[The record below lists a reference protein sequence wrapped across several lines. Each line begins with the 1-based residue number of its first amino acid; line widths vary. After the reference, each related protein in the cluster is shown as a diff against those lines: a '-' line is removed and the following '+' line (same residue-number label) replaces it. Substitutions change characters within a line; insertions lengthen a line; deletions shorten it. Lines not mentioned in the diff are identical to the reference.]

1 MDSGSSPHA
10 RGTPSTSAA
19 SRSSFRFIPAYAGN
33 ARRPADAI
41 ADHPVHPRMRGERL
55 SVAVRLNS
63 SSGSSPHARGTLD
76 GMGQAGFL
84 IRFIPACA
92 GNAISGS
99 SSAFSCFG
107 SSPHARGTHGH
118 AARGDGRDRFI
129 PACAGNAWWRMTTAV
144 WPSVHPRMRGER
156 GLDQP
161 GGIPLGGS
169 SPHARGTPAASPASL
184 CACRF
189 IPACAGN
196 ASLATPHQIGL
207 TVHPRMRGERSRSAS
222 CPRSTRGSS
231 PHARGTRTASPELGG
246 LTRFIPA
253 CAGNAKK
260 APFPFGLGAVHP
272 RMRGERTI
280 GIEAGTIVDGSS
292 PHARGTRRL
301 DVRPRETRRFIPAC
315 AGNAR
320 KGMPKVLFI
329 PVHPRMRG
337 ERLVGA
343 GGHHLAAGSS
353 PHARGTPDGLRSY
366 SKPLRFIPAC
376 AGNAYQ
382 TAVCVCDDA
391 VHPRMRG
398 ER

>member
-1 MDSGSSPHA
+1 MRGERCLTLIASAMDSGSSPHA

-129 PACAGNAWWRMTTAV
+129 PACAGNAQPRTARATVLAVHPRMRGERNSLKVANGFSSGSSPHARGTRNPRHSRRLDYRFIPACAGNAWWRMTTAV

-156 GLDQP
+156 LPDP
-161 GGIPLGGS
+161 GRHGPG
-169 SPHARGTPAASPASL
+169 
-184 CACRF
+184 
-189 IPACAGN
+189 
-196 ASLATPHQIGL
+196 
-207 TVHPRMRGERSRSAS
+207 
-222 CPRSTRGSS
+222 RGSS
-231 PHARGTRTASPELGG
+231 PHARGTLAKFALKYPE
-246 LTRFIPA
+246 
-253 CAGNAKK
+253 
-260 APFPFGLGAVHP
+260 
-272 RMRGERTI
+272 
-280 GIEAGTIVDGSS
+280 
-292 PHARGTRRL
+292 
-301 DVRPRETRRFIPAC
+301 RRFIPAC

-320 KGMPKVLFI
+320 F
-329 PVHPRMRG
+329 
-337 ERLVGA
+337 
-343 GGHHLAAGSS
+343 
-353 PHARGTPDGLRSY
+353 GTGWR
-366 SKPLRFIPAC
+366 C
-376 AGNAYQ
+376 G
-382 TAVCVCDDA
+382 
-391 VHPRMRG
+391 
-398 ER
+398 

>member
-1 MDSGSSPHA
+1 MRGERCLTLIASAMDSGSSPHA

-156 GLDQP
+156 LPDP
-161 GGIPLGGS
+161 GRHGPG
-169 SPHARGTPAASPASL
+169 
-184 CACRF
+184 
-189 IPACAGN
+189 
-196 ASLATPHQIGL
+196 
-207 TVHPRMRGERSRSAS
+207 
-222 CPRSTRGSS
+222 RGSS
-231 PHARGTRTASPELGG
+231 PHARGTLAKFALKYPE
-246 LTRFIPA
+246 
-253 CAGNAKK
+253 
-260 APFPFGLGAVHP
+260 
-272 RMRGERTI
+272 
-280 GIEAGTIVDGSS
+280 
-292 PHARGTRRL
+292 
-301 DVRPRETRRFIPAC
+301 RRFIPAC

-320 KGMPKVLFI
+320 F
-329 PVHPRMRG
+329 
-337 ERLVGA
+337 
-343 GGHHLAAGSS
+343 
-353 PHARGTPDGLRSY
+353 GTGWR
-366 SKPLRFIPAC
+366 C
-376 AGNAYQ
+376 G
-382 TAVCVCDDA
+382 
-391 VHPRMRG
+391 
-398 ER
+398 